1 MSADKMQNFKCLQ
14 LEKQLENALWI
25 LSINNPPVNALSKK
39 LFDELEVV
47 LDEFSSDVDGRVM
60 ILTAIG
66 DRAFASGVDI
76 NEILALR
83 SPEECALMAQKGQN
97 VCNKIDAL
105 DKPVIVAI
113 NGICIGGGNEIAL
126 ACHLRIASER
136 AKLGQ
141 PEVNL
146 GIIPGFGGTQRLPRL
161 IGESKARKLILTGD
175 LVSAQDALQLGLI
188 DVVVKPEKLIESA
201 IELAKRILRNSQV
214 TIKYAQQAIRDGLKG
229 PLQEG
234 LKREIECFKEVCR
247 SEDMKEGLKAY
258 KEKRVPNYKHH

>member
-1 MSADKMQNFKCLQ
+1 MSTNKLLTLKHIELDKR
-14 LEKQLENALWI
+14 LENALWI
-25 LSINNPPVNALSKK
+25 LSINNPPVNTLSKK
-39 LFDELEVV
+39 LFDELEIAI
-47 LDEFSSDVDGRVM
+47 DEFSSDHNGRVM

-76 NEILALR
+76 NEILALG
-83 SPEECALMAQKGQN
+83 SPDECALMAQKGQN
-97 VCNKIDAL
+97 VCNKIECL

-113 NGICIGGGNEIAL
+113 NGMCIGGGNEIAL

-136 AKLGQ
+136 AKFGQ

-161 IGESKARKLILTGD
+161 IGESKAKKLILTGD
-175 LVSAQDALQLGLI
+175 LVSAQEALQLGLI
-188 DVVVKPEKLIESA
+188 DMVVKPEKLIESA

-214 TIKYAQQAIRDGLKG
+214 AIKYAQQAIREGLNR
-229 PLQEG
+229 PLKEG
-234 LKREIECFKEVCR
+234 LKREIECFKEVCK
-247 SEDMKEGLKAY
+247 SEDMREGLKAY